1 MIKEIHTPVL
11 LLTFNRISNAQRVF
25 QEIRAAKVPRL
36 YISSDGPRLLNED
49 DDRKIQELR
58 KYFLENIDWKCDV
71 FTLFQETNLGCKNAV
86 SQAINWF
93 FEAEEMGIVL
103 EDDCLPS
110 QSFFWFCQEL
120 LARYVY
126 DERIFLI
133 NGYNHQQIWKPEQ
146 NDYFF
151 SLLGGIWGWASWR
164 RAWKHYDL
172 EVSDIDDFIE
182 GGGFERV
189 LGDSLGRVKKNMI
202 YDGVIV
208 NKIDSWALQW
218 GYARHKNNALTCIP
232 SKSLIENIGF
242 GDDATH
248 TNEVNIRQIKREEL
262 THNLRINSFI
272 ESDIEYDNLMFARES
287 LFLKILRKIKK
298 LLHGNQ

>member
-1 MIKEIHTPVL
+1 MIKRIHTPVL
-11 LLTFNRISNAQRVF
+11 LLTFNRISNTQKVF

-36 YISSDGPRLLNED
+36 YSSSDGPRPFNQGDVE
-49 DDRKIQELR
+49 KIQELR
-58 KYFLENIDWKCDV
+58 RYILDNIDWKCDV

-93 FEAEEMGIVL
+93 FENEEMGIVL

-120 LARYVY
+120 LSRYIN

-133 NGYNHQQIWKPEQ
+133 NGYNHQQTWKPEQ

-164 RAWKHYDL
+164 RAWKHYDI
-172 EVSDIDDFIE
+172 EMSDINTFMQS
-182 GGGFERV
+182 GGFERV
-189 LGDSLGRVKKNMI
+189 LGDSLGKIKKNMI
-202 YDGVIV
+202 YDGIIV
-208 NKIDSWALQW
+208 KKIDSWALQW

-242 GDDATH
+242 GEDATH
-248 TNEVNIRQIKREEL
+248 TDEVNIRQVKRQEL
-262 THNLRINSFI
+262 AHDLRINSSVQ
-272 ESDIEYDNLMFARES
+272 SDFEYDNLMFSKEN
-287 LFLKILRKIKK
+287 LFSKILRKLKMLFIWK
-298 LLHGNQ
+298 